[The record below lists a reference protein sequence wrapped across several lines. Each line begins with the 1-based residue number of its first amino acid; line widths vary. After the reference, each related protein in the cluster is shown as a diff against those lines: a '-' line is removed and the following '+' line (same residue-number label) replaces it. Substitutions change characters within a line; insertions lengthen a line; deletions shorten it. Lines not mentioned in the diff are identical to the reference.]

1 VPTAVAADVAAPPH
15 QLIAYAARQNSSSS
29 PHLGFHVIVGGPSI
43 LVDQARDG
51 TATLDHSREVDRLVW
66 VVQRW
71 SLAAELVSPMGVV
84 VPLVVL
90 QALEEHG
97 VDVQKVTCQDAG
109 RLRGQ
114 ELSPGRRGPAWCRA
128 QPGRGQ
134 NPTDR
139 AFTDLRPESGE
150 LALDAP
156 MTPSRVFSRQPVRPD
171 RASRREPADAQ
182 PRPGRSSGI

>member
-1 VPTAVAADVAAPPH
+1 VDAACFDLH
-15 QLIAYAARQNSSSS
+15 DEE
-29 PHLGFHVIVGGPSI
+29 HV
-43 LVDQARDG
+43 
-51 TATLDHSREVDRLVW
+51 
-66 VVQRW
+66 
-71 SLAAELVSPMGVV
+71 
-84 VPLVVL
+84 

-114 ELSPGRRGPAWCRA
+114 ELPPGRRGPAWCRT

-139 AFTDLRPESGE
+139 AFTNLVPESGE

-156 MTPSRVFSRQPVRPD
+156 MTPSRVFSRQPYDMNQPI
-171 RASRREPADAQ
+171 SRTKINT
-182 PRPGRSSGI
+182 GVGGT